1 MIIIKKKKAA
11 GRHELRHDFIATS
24 ATFTNHSQL
33 SKIPLKNTQDPSLPP
48 SLKKTQL
55 PPISLFSFKPNTK
68 FFCMIYII

>member
-24 ATFTNHSQL
+24 ATFTNHFSIVKNTPQ
-33 SKIPLKNTQDPSLPP
+33 NTQDPSLPP

-68 FFCMIYII
+68 FFCMI

>member
-24 ATFTNHSQL
+24 ATLTKHFS
-33 SKIPLKNTQDPSLPP
+33 IVKNTPQKHTTPFLPP

-68 FFCMIYII
+68 FFCLI